1 MGKIGEMQRIVLSSY
16 HYIEKSA
23 LKEDIENDY
32 EVVTKRKF
40 ADYVM

>member
-1 MGKIGEMQRIVLSSY
+1 MGKIGEMQRIVSSSY

-23 LKEDIENDY
+23 LKEDIENGY

-40 ADYVM
+40 ADHVM